1 MCEFARAQCRRSITH
16 LLLLA
21 ILGTTGC
28 ASIISGPT
36 QSVFVN
42 SSPSGAKVEI
52 DGLQATTPA
61 KLELR
66 RSQASHNVRVSKEG
80 FEPAQ
85 MSIGRK
91 FNPWVA
97 GNLFWGYGVVV
108 GVLVDFV
115 SGGAWALETDRIDLS
130 LAPDDE
136 EKQ

>member
-1 MCEFARAQCRRSITH
+1 MCEFPRAECGRTVSR

-21 ILGTTGC
+21 ILSTTGC
-28 ASIISGPT
+28 ASIISGTT

-42 SSPSGAKVEI
+42 SSPSGANVEV

-61 KLELR
+61 KLALKR
-66 RSQASHNVRVSKEG
+66 IQASHNIRVTKQG
-80 FEPAQ
+80 YEPASV
-85 MSIGRK
+85 SIGRK

-115 SGGAWALETDRIDLS
+115 SGGAWALETDQINLS
-130 LAPDDE
+130 LAPD
-136 EKQ
+136 EKKR

>member
-1 MCEFARAQCRRSITH
+1 MCEFPQSQCRRTISH
-16 LLLLA
+16 LLLLT

-28 ASIISGPT
+28 ASIISGTT

-42 SSPSGAKVEI
+42 SSPSGANVEV

-61 KLELR
+61 KLELK
-66 RSQASHNVRVSKEG
+66 RSQPSHNVRVTKEG
-80 FEPAQ
+80 YEPANV
-85 MSIGRK
+85 SIGRK

-108 GVLVDFV
+108 GVIVDFV

-130 LAPDDE
+130 LATDE
-136 EKQ
+136 KKQ